1 LALSAFYIKGKII
14 WAIAIPMAASNAL
27 GGWIGK
33 LAINKEVLSIFL
45 FGRSCGDF
53 NPFCIRCL
61 LKISNFANG
70 SVASEFLV
78 KSELI
83 MIVI

>member
-1 LALSAFYIKGKII
+1 MSF
-14 WAIAIPMAASNAL
+14 
-27 GGWIGK
+27 
-33 LAINKEVLSIFL
+33 
-45 FGRSCGDF
+45 
-53 NPFCIRCL
+53 

-70 SVASEFLV
+70 FLASEFLV